1 MQGALTRHVG
11 RDLVFNLFD
20 CDEAGVG
27 DCLEAREP
35 LQMFERE
42 RVLIVK
48 EVLTARRADEN
59 ALAVIFHKNGAHV
72 VVRTRIG

>member
-1 MQGALTRHVG
+1 MSAAISSSTCSTVTR
-11 RDLVFNLFD
+11 
-20 CDEAGVG
+20 AGVG
-27 DCLEAREP
+27 DWLEAREP
-35 LQMFERE
+35 LRMFERE

>member
-1 MQGALTRHVG
+1 
-11 RDLVFNLFD
+11 
-20 CDEAGVG
+20 
-27 DCLEAREP
+27 
-35 LQMFERE
+35 MFERK